1 MSVVLLGLGAAVNPH
16 YPSSPW
22 QRRTL
27 TSKSCSVSWLLFKP
41 RQRSLFTHSRLF
53 TSPGRPSKGSL
64 KACVCFIACSG
75 LSASLTCSKMLIDE
89 DVSFL
94 CRKGPDYPYQ
104 IGFQAG
110 CCSIFN
116 DGSEERARYTCRACY
131 SEVPCLEHLETS

>member
-1 MSVVLLGLGAAVNPH
+1 
-16 YPSSPW
+16 
-22 QRRTL
+22 
-27 TSKSCSVSWLLFKP
+27 
-41 RQRSLFTHSRLF
+41 
-53 TSPGRPSKGSL
+53 
-64 KACVCFIACSG
+64 
-75 LSASLTCSKMLIDE
+75 MLIDE